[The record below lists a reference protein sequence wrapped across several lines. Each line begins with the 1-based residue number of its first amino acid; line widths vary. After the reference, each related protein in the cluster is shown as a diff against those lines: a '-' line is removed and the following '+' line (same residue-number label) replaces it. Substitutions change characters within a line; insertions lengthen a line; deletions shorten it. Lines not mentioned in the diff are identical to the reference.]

1 MATNKQAVI
10 RYHALDKCF
19 RNPGKKYFMSDL
31 VDVCSKALYE
41 FSGKQEGI
49 TSRQIF
55 EDLKFMES
63 EQGYSVPLGRF
74 PDGRR
79 VYYRYT
85 DISFSL
91 RNQPLNAAEQDQLR
105 EAIMTL
111 ARFKGMPQFE
121 WVDEMTAR
129 LESELGL
136 TTSAQKIIEFEQN
149 AFLKGLEHFTPVYNA
164 ILYKKA
170 VQVQYRS
177 FTQDESAAFLFHP
190 WFLKQ
195 YNNRWFVFGKKSN
208 TEFIANLALDR
219 IIEVSETDQPYIP
232 NLKVDFQAYFED
244 IIGVT
249 LMDGVPIE
257 TVELQVDNT
266 LHSYIQTKPMHG
278 SQRVIKRNERDT
290 VIAIN
295 IIPNYEL
302 ESVLLS
308 HGERIEVLKP
318 EWLRERIARK
328 ISALFDR
335 YRISSETSTC

>member
-10 RYHALDKCF
+10 RYHALDRCF

-55 EDLKFMES
+55 EDLRFMES
-63 EQGYSVPLGRF
+63 EQGYNIPLGRY
-74 PDGRR
+74 PDGRK

-85 DISFSL
+85 DLSYSL
-91 RNQPLNAAEQDQLR
+91 NNQPLNAAEQDQLK
-105 EAIMTL
+105 EAILTL

-136 TTSAQKIIEFEQN
+136 AKSAEKVIEFEQN
-149 AFLKGLEHFTPVYNA
+149 AFLRGLEHFTPLYNA
-164 ILYKKA
+164 ILYKNA
-170 VQVQYRS
+170 IQVHYHS
-177 FTQDESAAFLFHP
+177 FTHDAAATFLFHP

-195 YNNRWFVFGKKSN
+195 YNNRWFVFGQKDN
-208 TEFIANLALDR
+208 TEYIANLAMDR
-219 IIEVSETDQPYIP
+219 IIEVSETDQAYVP
-232 NLKVDFQAYFED
+232 NSKVDFEDYFED

-249 LMDGVPIE
+249 VMDGVPIE

-266 LHSYIQTKPMHG
+266 LYKYIQTKPIHG
-278 SQRVIKRNERDT
+278 SQRLLKRNET
-290 VIAIN
+290 NTIIAIK

-308 HGERIEVLKP
+308 HGERIEVLRP
-318 EWLRERIARK
+318 EWLRNRIFKK
-328 ISALFDR
+328 IVEM
-335 YRISSETSTC
+335 YNKYVTVNGVK